1 MVESSYRLSI
11 NVLWVTSLLIFSSSV
26 LCGGFQI
33 SIQTVPGIGRAAAGY
48 GLVGDDASAVF
59 YNPAA
64 LTLLQ
69 DTQIQGGLF
78 YVTGS
83 LEFENQG
90 STLGTLGQTV
100 PTGGVNR
107 DGGEDG
113 PIAATYLVTDPAER
127 FRVGL
132 GITTPFGLVTDYKG
146 DWVGRYHALRSEFK
160 TIDINPSFAVR
171 FNDHFSIGAG
181 MSIQYAD
188 ATLSR
193 AVFTGLQLPDGFV
206 RVQGKDWGLGY
217 NVGAMYEA
225 NQNTRFGVGFRSAIE
240 QTFDGIRKLEGGARF
255 VGNGRCKSSPE
266 ITGNAIHR
274 RISPSASAVG
284 SDRWRTLDELEP
296 LRRDPDPVCGRQPRR
311 CYSAKLGRQLDFC
324 TRGGLPLQPRL
335 DLSRRI
341 LVR

>member
-181 MSIQYAD
+181 MSIQ
-188 ATLSR
+188 
-193 AVFTGLQLPDGFV
+193 
-206 RVQGKDWGLGY
+206 
-217 NVGAMYEA
+217 
-225 NQNTRFGVGFRSAIE
+225 
-240 QTFDGIRKLEGGARF
+240 
-255 VGNGRCKSSPE
+255 
-266 ITGNAIHR
+266 
-274 RISPSASAVG
+274 
-284 SDRWRTLDELEP
+284 
-296 LRRDPDPVCGRQPRR
+296 
-311 CYSAKLGRQLDFC
+311 
-324 TRGGLPLQPRL
+324 RL
-335 DLSRRI
+335 
-341 LVR
+341 